1 MDKTTV
7 IFDCPLPVW
16 VVGPVAGALLIA
28 VIVFARRDV
37 AHLRR
42 LVRSIIMFLVIAAGL
57 MLACLMLAPKLI
69 RTWPDPQKP
78 RCMVLADGSRSM
90 LLADTYTGEEE
101 RWLKKHV
108 KAENDDEERQK
119 FSREKIVDKLV
130 DRGEADWLATL
141 RKDFDVSGWRFA
153 SELEGLALT
162 ADAPEFKV
170 NEEGYSTALG
180 EAIQLAASGSGGARP
195 RALVLISDGAW
206 NYGPDPSE
214 VSRVLGRLAIPV
226 YTVGVGNPSPPRD
239 TAVLSLNAPKSVL
252 LGDEVALTAQVAA
265 TGMGSRR
272 VPVQLVS
279 SGELIEEKHVLTLP
293 LGRPI
298 AVNFSFTPPAP
309 CRQHL
314 TVRIP
319 KQEDEQDRSNN
330 QASALV
336 EVVERK
342 LNVLVIE
349 GEPRWEF
356 RFIRNVL
363 ERDRTVTL
371 TIHLTRPGIGPI
383 KGHGYLQALPTKR
396 KDLASYDLIIL
407 GDVPRK
413 SLPDDF
419 LKELTE
425 MIKLRSG
432 ALIVIA
438 GRRGHYRYLA
448 DTPLHEILPVRLEG
462 GRRIGRAGVPFKPR
476 LTRTGATH
484 LITRLASNPE
494 ENELEWAGLPEMTW
508 AADVLEVVPGAI
520 SLLVHPERVAGAS
533 QLPLITVH
541 RVGAGK
547 VMFCSVEE
555 TWRWR
560 KVVGDKYHY
569 KFWAQALRWMVKQP
583 FADGDPRARLS
594 VGRTECSVGESVD
607 IEAYCL
613 GPDGFPLDGAKVWLN
628 VADDD
633 GQAQQLVME
642 ASPGGWGIY
651 RTTFTPDQPGKYQM
665 QPIVSAYGDE
675 PLSSSASL
683 EVTRADLE
691 KNFLAQDRNMLQSIA
706 QASGGKYLQINEVDK
721 LAEAITAKVEK
732 RYLTAE
738 YSPCRHW
745 AYYTAVALLLGTA
758 WSIRKRSG
766 LS

>member
-1 MDKTTV
+1 VDKTTV
-7 IFDCPLPVW
+7 IFDCPLPAW
-16 VVGPVAGALLIA
+16 VVGPAAGALLVA
-28 VIVFARRDV
+28 VMVFARRDV
-37 AHLRR
+37 AHLGRM
-42 LVRSIIMFLVIAAGL
+42 VRSIILILVAAAGS
-57 MLACLMLAPKLI
+57 MLAGLMLAPKLI
-69 RTWPDPQKP
+69 RVWPDPQKP
-78 RCMVLADGSRSM
+78 RCSVLADGSRSM

-108 KAENDDEERQK
+108 KPEDGDGEPEK
-119 FSREKIVDKLV
+119 FSREKIVRKLL
-130 DRGEADWLATL
+130 DRGEADWLAAL

-153 SELEGLALT
+153 SELQGLALT
-162 ADAPEFKV
+162 PDAPHFKV

-180 EAIQLAASGSGGARP
+180 QAMELAAGGSGGSRP

-206 NYGPDPSE
+206 NAGPDPSE
-214 VSRVLGRLAIPV
+214 VARVLGRLAIPV
-226 YTVGVGNPSPPRD
+226 YAIGVGNPSPPRD
-239 TAVLSLNAPKSVL
+239 AAVLSLNAPKSVL
-252 LGDEVALTAQVAA
+252 LGDEVALTAKVAA

-272 VPVQLVS
+272 VPVQLLS

-298 AVNFSFTPPAP
+298 TVNFSFTPSAP

-319 KQEDEQDRSNN
+319 KQQDEQDKSNN

-342 LNVLVIE
+342 LNVLLIDA
-349 GEPRWEF
+349 EPRWEF

-383 KGHGYLQALPTKR
+383 KGPGYVQSLPTKR
-396 KDLASYDLIIL
+396 KDLAAYDLIIL

-419 LKELTE
+419 LKELAE

-432 ALIVIA
+432 GLIVIA
-438 GRRGHYRYLA
+438 GRRGHYRHLA
-448 DTPLHEILPVRLEG
+448 GTPLHEILPVRMEG
-462 GRRIGRAGVPFKPR
+462 HGGGSRAGTPFKPR
-476 LTRTGATH
+476 LTRTGVTH
-484 LITRLASNPE
+484 LITRLASDPE

-508 AADVLEVVPGAI
+508 AADVSEVVPGARA
-520 SLLVHPERVAGAS
+520 LLVHPERVAGGGS
-533 QLPLITVH
+533 LPLMAVH
-541 RVGAGK
+541 RVGGGK
-547 VMFCSVEE
+547 VMFCGVEE

-594 VGRTECSVGESVD
+594 LGRTECSVGESVD

-613 GPDGFPLDGAKVWLN
+613 GPDGFPLDGVQVWLN
-628 VADDD
+628 VADD
-633 GQAQQLVME
+633 GRAQQLVME

-651 RTTFTPDQPGKYQM
+651 RTTFTPELPGKYKM

-683 EVTRADLE
+683 DVTRADLE

-706 QASGGKYLQINEVDK
+706 QASGGLYLRINEVDK
-721 LAEAITAKVEK
+721 LTAALTAKVKK

-745 AYYTAVALLLGTA
+745 AYYTTVALLLGTA

-766 LS
+766 LA